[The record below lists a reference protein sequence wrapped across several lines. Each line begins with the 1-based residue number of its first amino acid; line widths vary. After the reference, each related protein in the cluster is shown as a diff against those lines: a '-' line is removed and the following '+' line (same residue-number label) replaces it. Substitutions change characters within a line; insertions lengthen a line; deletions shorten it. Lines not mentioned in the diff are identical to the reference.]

1 MNTFQRVVWLVLGG
15 ALILPAGVA
24 AQSAHPKAAAKPAA
38 HLGAMADR
46 INAILADPAL
56 SHAEFGVSVTTLD
69 GQTMFG
75 VNDGRLFVP
84 ASNAKLPT
92 TAAAYALLP
101 VETLAWA
108 TTVVAGGTVDAAG
121 TLHGDLVILGAGDP
135 TLSVR
140 KYPYEPS
147 PPPPAPAASA
157 TPVPGPVAAP
167 GAEAAASAAPVE
179 PAPKPKPTEVLE
191 LLAQQVVQSGVRAVE
206 GSVVGD
212 DSFYLDEPYGT
223 AWGWDDLQW
232 PYGAPVSALSFNDN
246 TVELTLTADPAASGT
261 TIAAGATPGQTLAAW
276 SPAIEYYMLDNSMTM
291 AAPGATAHPGLDRR
305 PGNRMVR
312 AFGTAPPSGMRA
324 QLAIE
329 DPAEYTAEAF
339 KQALQGRGVTV
350 NGGATSAHRFSVET
364 AGFAAERAMPIKSLP
379 ARAAMTT
386 IQAPLEGRR
395 VLAARSSVP
404 VAEDITVINKLS
416 QNLHAELLLRLLG
429 KVYGSDGSLAEGAR
443 VVRQFMVGAGVDDN
457 DFFFYDGSGM
467 SMDDR
472 IAPRAMTKLLA
483 YVSRQSWG
491 KAWRETLPVA
501 GVDGT
506 LSGRF
511 KTSPVNG
518 RAWAKTGTLNESNAL
533 SGYVTTAGG
542 KMRAFSVM
550 VNGHRPGSTAEA
562 QAMERIVEAIGE
574 ED

>member
-1 MNTFQRVVWLVLGG
+1 MHTFQRAVGLALAG
-15 ALILPAGVA
+15 ALLQGPVGV
-24 AQSAHPKAAAKPAA
+24 AQSAHPKTATRPPARHA
-38 HLGAMADR
+38 GALADR

-69 GQTMFG
+69 GQTLAG
-75 VNDGRLFVP
+75 VNDGRLFIP

-101 VETLAWA
+101 VETLTW
-108 TTVVAGGTVDAAG
+108 TTNVVASGAVDAGG

-140 KYPYEPS
+140 KYPYEP
-147 PPPPAPAASA
+147 PPAVPAASTA
-157 TPVPGPVAAP
+157 VPVPGVAATP
-167 GAEAAASAAPVE
+167 NEPPAE
-179 PAPKPKPTEVLE
+179 PAPKPKITEVLD
-191 LLAQQVVQSGVRAVE
+191 LLAQGVVQSGVREVE
-206 GSVVGD
+206 GGVVGD

-223 AWGWDDLQW
+223 AWAWDDLQW
-232 PYGAPVSALSFNDN
+232 AYGAPASALTFNDN
-246 TVELTLTADPAASGT
+246 IVELTLTADPAA
-261 TIAAGATPGQTLAAW
+261 AGAEVAGGATAGQTVAAW
-276 SPAIEYYMLDNSMTM
+276 NPAIEYYELDNTMTM
-291 AAPGATAHPGLDRR
+291 AAPKETPHPGLDRR
-305 PGNRMVR
+305 PGSRMVR
-312 AFGTAPPSGMRA
+312 AFGTAPPSGMHA

-329 DPAEYTAEAF
+329 DPAEYTAEVF
-339 KQALQGRGVTV
+339 KEALRGRGVKV
-350 NGGATSAHRFSVET
+350 NGGAASAHRYSVVT
-364 AGFAAERAMPIKSLP
+364 GDFVAERAVPIKPAP
-379 ARAAMTT
+379 ARAT
-386 IQAPLEGRR
+386 ISTVAAPLQGRR
-395 VLAARSSVP
+395 VLASRTSVP
-404 VAEDITVINKLS
+404 VAQDITVTNKLS

-429 KVYGSDGSLAEGAR
+429 KVHGSEGSLAEGTR

-483 YVSRQSWG
+483 YVSRQTWG
-491 KAWRETLPVA
+491 TAWRETLPVA

-511 KTSPVNG
+511 KTSPVKG
-518 RAWAKTGTLNESNAL
+518 RVWAKTGTMNESNAL

-542 KMRAFSVM
+542 KMLAFSVM
-550 VNGHRPGSTAEA
+550 VNGHRPESKAET
-562 QAMERIVEAIGE
+562 QAMDRIVEAIGE